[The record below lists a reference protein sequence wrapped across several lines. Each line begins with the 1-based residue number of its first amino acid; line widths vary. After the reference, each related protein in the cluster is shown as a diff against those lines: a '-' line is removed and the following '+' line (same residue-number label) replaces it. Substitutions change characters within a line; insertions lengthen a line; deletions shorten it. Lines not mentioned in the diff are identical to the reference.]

1 MTLSKLNRAVFI
13 RVGKRIVVLLFFVL
27 IGILATNQY
36 ILYRKIGL
44 TRVLDDPDSRAI
56 RVSVLYSENEKLS
69 KQLSERETHL
79 RELEDARL
87 NSSETQRILEKER
100 NKYNVILGLSPVY
113 GPGVNIKIS
122 HSLEASQLVDLVN
135 ALRNIGAE
143 AISINGKRI
152 NPNTPVSA
160 LARQNDYEVFVIGNR
175 AVLQESLTRPGGIL
189 ELIANG
195 KVEVMDEIILPKA

>member
-1 MTLSKLNRAVFI
+1 MTLSKLNKAVLK
-13 RVGKRIVVLLFFVL
+13 RVGKRILILLFFVL
-27 IGILATNQY
+27 VGILATNQY

-56 RVSVLYSENEKLS
+56 RVSVLYSEDEKLS

-100 NKYNVILGLSPVY
+100 NKYNVILGLSSVH
-113 GPGVNIKIS
+113 GPGVEIKIS

-143 AISINGKRI
+143 AISINGQRI

-160 LARQNDYEVFVIGNR
+160 LARQNNYEVFVIGNK